1 MKFNNTKSNYKNQE
15 AVKSRRENLWANVWK
30 DQTMKTLRKEEKES
44 STNSNS
50 SVFQT
55 PNQKSAQ
62 FQIKS
67 QTINIEP
74 RFKSQL
80 PKILDKITIKMLL
93 KVPAW
98 KSISSQWILIL
109 IWIQKTAKK
118 DAFLYHCW
126 TPKSQEKIKTILK
139 NCRPKLM

>member
-1 MKFNNTKSNYKNQE
+1 
-15 AVKSRRENLWANVWK
+15 
-30 DQTMKTLRKEEKES
+30 MKTSRKEEKES

-74 RFKSQL
+74 HFKSKL
-80 PKILDKITIKMLL
+80 PKILDKITKKMLL
-93 KVPAW
+93 KVPA
-98 KSISSQWILIL
+98 
-109 IWIQKTAKK
+109 
-118 DAFLYHCW
+118 
-126 TPKSQEKIKTILK
+126 
-139 NCRPKLM
+139 

>member
-1 MKFNNTKSNYKNQE
+1 
-15 AVKSRRENLWANVWK
+15 
-30 DQTMKTLRKEEKES
+30 MKTLRKEEKES

-93 KVPAW
+93 KVPA
-98 KSISSQWILIL
+98 
-109 IWIQKTAKK
+109 
-118 DAFLYHCW
+118 
-126 TPKSQEKIKTILK
+126 
-139 NCRPKLM
+139 